1 MKKWLILLCSLTLRL
16 NAEANI
22 KLPALV
28 GNLMMLQRDKPVPI
42 WGWATPG
49 EKITIRFQEK
59 EYHTVANADGK
70 WCETLPALKA
80 GGPYNMTLQG
90 SDTLTLE
97 DILIGDVWVCGGQ
110 SNMERK
116 MSMVKNAAQ
125 EIAAASQPQVRL
137 FKVSRN
143 QSAQPLDDVKGEWMT
158 CTPEHIRDYSAIAYF
173 FARDI
178 LAHINAPI
186 GLVDCSY
193 GGTAIEAWISIP
205 GMEGEPAFGAEAGM
219 LYNYDVETAIKKSPE
234 QFDEWIKTLD
244 KADPAY
250 AGATYP
256 WSKTHHAEW
265 PEMQLPS
272 IFEDAVPALDAKDGI
287 VWFSKSFSLNKEDLK
302 DSVLLSLAIIDDD
315 DLTFINGAVAGASRD
330 ARTVERKYKV
340 PASLLKEGENHITVR
355 VIDYM
360 NNGGIYGKKE
370 QMFVQT
376 ANRKI
381 DLSGNWHYKMSLDT
395 IFPVIY
401 NKEFSPKRKACL
413 LYNAM
418 VAPLT
423 PLAIKGFLWY
433 QGEAN
438 ANKAYQYRSLFPRL
452 INDWR
457 SHFRDTTL
465 PFLFVQL
472 ANYRKAATEPR
483 EATWAELR
491 EAQAMALT
499 LPNTAMVTA
508 VDIGEADDIHPLNKQ
523 EVARR
528 LALQARRMVY
538 GEKDLPAQSPSYKTM
553 EIKGNQ
559 ALLTFGDTY
568 EGLKSKNG
576 PIITGFQVS
585 TDNKTF
591 RYAEARIKNKNTIE
605 ITTAAGTVIK
615 AVRYAWADNPEPLN
629 LENSSGLPALPFRT
643 DSLKGL
649 TYDSRYDKTTGH
661 K

>member
-1 MKKWLILLCSLTLRL
+1 MKKWLILLCSLTLYL
-16 NAEANI
+16 SAEANL

-28 GNLMMLQRDKPVPI
+28 GDHMMLQRDKPIRI
-42 WGWATPG
+42 WGWADPEEQVTVL
-49 EKITIRFQEK
+49 FQQR
-59 EYHTVANADGK
+59 EYRATADADGK
-70 WCETLPALKA
+70 WSVSLPALKA
-80 GGPYNMTLQG
+80 GGPYTMVLQG
-90 SDTLTLE
+90 RNTITLE
-97 DILIGDVWVCGGQ
+97 DILVGDVWVCGGQ

-116 MSMVKNAAQ
+116 MSLVKNAEQ
-125 EIAAASQPQVRL
+125 EIAAAVQPQVRL
-137 FKVSRN
+137 FKVNRN
-143 QSAQPLDDVKGEWMT
+143 QSARPLEDVNGKWMT
-158 CTPEHIRDYSAIAYF
+158 CTPENIRNYSAIAYF

-178 LAHINAPI
+178 LPHINTPI

-205 GMEGEPAFGAEAGM
+205 GMAGEPAFGEEAGR
-219 LYNYDVETAIKKSPE
+219 LYNYDLESAIKNSPR
-234 QFDEWIKTLD
+234 QFDDWIKTLD

-250 AGATYP
+250 ADATYP
-256 WSKTHHAEW
+256 WSKKHHPEW

-287 VWFSKSFSLNKEDLK
+287 IWFSKSFELRKDDLK

-330 ARTVERKYKV
+330 ARTVERKYTI
-340 PASLLKEGENHITVR
+340 PASLLKEGTNYITIR

-370 QMFVQT
+370 QMYVQT
-376 ANRKI
+376 GHRKI

-395 IFPVIY
+395 IFPVIC

-438 ANKAYQYRSLFPRL
+438 ANKAYQYRSLFTRL
-452 INDWR
+452 IHDWR
-457 SHFRDTTL
+457 NNFRDTTL

-472 ANYRKAATEPR
+472 ANYRKPASIPR

-491 EAQAMALT
+491 EAQAMALS
-499 LPNTAMVTA
+499 LPFTAMVTA
-508 VDIGEADDIHPLNKQ
+508 VDVGEADDIHPLNKQ

-538 GEKDLPAQSPSYKTM
+538 GEKNLATESPAYKT
-553 EIKGNQ
+553 IIINGHK
-559 ALLTFGDTY
+559 ALLTFEHTY

-576 PIITGFQVS
+576 KPITGFQVS
-585 TDNKTF
+585 TDGKTF
-591 RYAEARIKNKNTIE
+591 QYAPASIKSKNAVE
-605 ITTAAGTVIK
+605 INTATGTVIK

-643 DSLKGL
+643 DTWNGL
-649 TYDSRYDKTTGH
+649 TYDARYDK
-661 K
+661 